1 MDDFITANDELEGLD
16 ALCHHG
22 IKGMKWGVRRTPAQ
36 LGHRIRKKKNAAQK
50 LVEDAWK
57 KHKAKSAEKKANKE
71 AVKKAE
77 AVKKKSLSELTD
89 EELKRRIERGRLER
103 EALTLER
110 DISNLSPKKTNE
122 GKAIFK
128 KFLDN
133 SIVPAATEV
142 GKKYLSKLLEDKLGV
157 SEKKRKSIKDLA
169 EEAKNK
175 YLLEKYKQDYEK
187 IKPSKTEQ
195 TDTKTEKTANTR
207 VKTGVRGVKWR
218 VQRDKG
224 SSFVQD
230 KVIVNDY
237 TVDDIPQST
246 RSTGQA
252 FLALPAPKDD

>member
-133 SIVPAATEV
+133 SIVPAATEA

-157 SEKKRKSIKDLA
+157 SEKKQKSIKDLA
-169 EEAKNK
+169 EEAKNR
-175 YLLEKYKQDYEK
+175 YELEKYKKDLDDLKNPKNTSPTIKDLADKAKDQYNYANYTKK
-187 IKPSKTEQ
+187 IKDLQREAQQASE
-195 TDTKTEKTANTR
+195 ERRAAA
-207 VKTGVRGVKWR
+207 VKAAEEYLNQPR
-218 VQRDKG
+218 
-224 SSFVQD
+224 
-230 KVIVNDY
+230 I
-237 TVDDIPQST
+237 
-246 RSTGQA
+246 
-252 FLALPAPKDD
+252 LALPAPKDD